1 MVDRKD
7 VWVARLKSSSGK
19 RTEFVVDESFGLDY
33 KQKLTA
39 FLRITVQLVDR
50 FEQLAPDVD
59 GNTDPADVRLI
70 KAFRT
75 KLDELIFPQGAKSV
89 RRFRGKR

>member
-1 MVDRKD
+1 MR
-7 VWVARLKSSSGK
+7 VARLKSM
-19 RTEFVVDESFGLDY
+19 DH

-39 FLRITVQLVDR
+39 LLRITAQLVDR

-75 KLDELIFPQGAKSV
+75 KLDELILSQGAKSA

>member
-1 MVDRKD
+1 MDH
-7 VWVARLKSSSGK
+7 
-19 RTEFVVDESFGLDY
+19 
-33 KQKLTA
+33 KQKLMA
-39 FLRITVQLVDR
+39 FLRITAQLVDR

-75 KLDELIFPQGAKSV
+75 KLDELILSQGAKSA

>member
-1 MVDRKD
+1 MDH
-7 VWVARLKSSSGK
+7 
-19 RTEFVVDESFGLDY
+19 

-39 FLRITVQLVDR
+39 FLRITAQLVDR

-70 KAFRT
+70 KTFRS
-75 KLDELIFPQGAKSV
+75 KLDKLIFSQGAKSV

>member
-1 MVDRKD
+1 MR
-7 VWVARLKSSSGK
+7 VARLKSM
-19 RTEFVVDESFGLDY
+19 DH
-33 KQKLTA
+33 KQKLKA
-39 FLRITVQLVDR
+39 FLRITAQLLDR

-59 GNTDPADVRLI
+59 GNIDPADVRLI

-75 KLDELIFPQGAKSV
+75 TLDKLNLSRRAKSV

>member
-1 MVDRKD
+1 MDH
-7 VWVARLKSSSGK
+7 
-19 RTEFVVDESFGLDY
+19 

-39 FLRITVQLVDR
+39 FLRITAQLVDR
-50 FEQLAPDVD
+50 FEQLARDVD

-75 KLDELIFPQGAKSV
+75 KLDELILSQGAKSA

>member
-1 MVDRKD
+1 MR
-7 VWVARLKSSSGK
+7 VARLKSM
-19 RTEFVVDESFGLDY
+19 DH

-39 FLRITVQLVDR
+39 LLRITAQLVDR

-75 KLDELIFPQGAKSV
+75 KRDELILSQGAKSA

>member
-1 MVDRKD
+1 MR
-7 VWVARLKSSSGK
+7 VARLKSM
-19 RTEFVVDESFGLDY
+19 DH

-39 FLRITVQLVDR
+39 FLRITAQLMDR

-70 KAFRT
+70 KGFRT
-75 KLDELIFPQGAKSV
+75 KLDKLISSQGAKSG

>member
-1 MVDRKD
+1 MR
-7 VWVARLKSSSGK
+7 VARLKSM
-19 RTEFVVDESFGLDY
+19 DH

-39 FLRITVQLVDR
+39 LLRITAQLVDR

-70 KAFRT
+70 KAFRA
-75 KLDELIFPQGAKSV
+75 KRDELILSQGAKSA

>member
-1 MVDRKD
+1 MR
-7 VWVARLKSSSGK
+7 VARLKSM
-19 RTEFVVDESFGLDY
+19 DH

-39 FLRITVQLVDR
+39 LLRITAQLVDQ

-75 KLDELIFPQGAKSV
+75 KRDELILSQGAKSA

>member
-1 MVDRKD
+1 MDH
-7 VWVARLKSSSGK
+7 
-19 RTEFVVDESFGLDY
+19 
-33 KQKLTA
+33 KQKLMA
-39 FLRITVQLVDR
+39 FLRITAQLVDR

-75 KLDELIFPQGAKSV
+75 KRDELILSQGAKSA

>member
-1 MVDRKD
+1 MR
-7 VWVARLKSSSGK
+7 VARLKSM
-19 RTEFVVDESFGLDY
+19 DH

-50 FEQLAPDVD
+50 FAQLAPDVD

-70 KAFRT
+70 ESFRT
-75 KLDELIFPQGAKSV
+75 KLDELTLSQGAKSV
-89 RRFRGKR
+89 RRLRGKR

>member
-1 MVDRKD
+1 MYKQRKQKNAR
-7 VWVARLKSSSGK
+7 VARLKS
-19 RTEFVVDESFGLDY
+19 TDH

-39 FLRITVQLVDR
+39 FLRITAQLVDR

-59 GNTDPADVRLI
+59 GNIAPADVRLI

-75 KLDELIFPQGAKSV
+75 KLDELLLAEGLRSV
-89 RRFRGKR
+89 RLFKDKR

>member
-1 MVDRKD
+1 MR
-7 VWVARLKSSSGK
+7 VARLQSM
-19 RTEFVVDESFGLDY
+19 DH
-33 KQKLTA
+33 KQKLMA
-39 FLRITVQLVDR
+39 FLKITAQLVDR

-75 KLDELIFPQGAKSV
+75 KLDELILSQGAKSA

>member
-1 MVDRKD
+1 MR
-7 VWVARLKSSSGK
+7 VARLKSM
-19 RTEFVVDESFGLDY
+19 DH
-33 KQKLTA
+33 KQKLMA
-39 FLRITVQLVDR
+39 FLRITAQLVDR

-75 KLDELIFPQGAKSV
+75 KLDELILSRGAKLA

>member
-1 MVDRKD
+1 MR
-7 VWVARLKSSSGK
+7 VARLKSM
-19 RTEFVVDESFGLDY
+19 DP

-39 FLRITVQLVDR
+39 FLRITAQLLDR

-59 GNTDPADVRLI
+59 GNIDPSDVRLI

-75 KLDELIFPQGAKSV
+75 KLDELIRSQSAKSV

>member
-1 MVDRKD
+1 MYKQHRQKNMR
-7 VWVARLKSSSGK
+7 VARLKSM
-19 RTEFVVDESFGLDY
+19 DH

-39 FLRITVQLVDR
+39 FLRISAQLVDR

-59 GNTDPADVRLI
+59 GNIDPADVRLI

-75 KLDELIFPQGAKSV
+75 KLNELILSQGAKSV
-89 RRFRGKR
+89 RRFKDQR